1 MYGGAP
7 LCGRG
12 SGFFFGAAATELGR
26 GGSGGGFFFF
36 SRLVCRSAVRG
47 VKGNISKVKSVGHEE
62 RAVEEAKG
70 REGH

>member
-1 MYGGAP
+1 MGEP
-7 LCGRG
+7 LCAV
-12 SGFFFGAAATELGR
+12 GAAVSFLALRPLNWGVEAAAAV
-26 GGSGGGFFFF
+26 FFFF

>member
-1 MYGGAP
+1 M
-7 LCGRG
+7 CCRG

-26 GGSGGGFFFF
+26 GGSGGGFFF

-47 VKGNISKVKSVGHEE
+47 VKGNISKVKTGHEE

-70 REGH
+70 RERHSMKST